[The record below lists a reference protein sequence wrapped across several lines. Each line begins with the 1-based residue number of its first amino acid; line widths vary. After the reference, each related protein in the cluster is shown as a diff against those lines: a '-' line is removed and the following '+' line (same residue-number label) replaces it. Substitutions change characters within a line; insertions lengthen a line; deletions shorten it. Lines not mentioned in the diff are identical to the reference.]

1 MPLPI
6 APVAAVAAKYGAA
19 ALAGYMLARRVRRGH
34 LDQRAEDALDS
45 VPEGLTT
52 LRPADREQASA
63 TARFRRVIRL
73 GLDGPGVEI
82 DAAALGRIR
91 WRRI

>member
-1 MPLPI
+1 MPLPL
-6 APVAAVAAKYGAA
+6 APVAAVAAKYGAV

-34 LDQRAEDALDS
+34 LDQQAEDALDG
-45 VPEGLTT
+45 VPEGMTA
-52 LRPADREQASA
+52 LRPGDRDQANA

-73 GLDGPGVEI
+73 GFDGPGIEI

-91 WRRI
+91 VRRV